1 MGKGSAPRPFTD
13 RAVFEDNFDKI
24 FGKKDKT
31 QDPITKPFP
40 HNILKQSRIDT
51 IGQNGNNGD
60 HYEYELNK
68 STGNVEKVFKDS
80 LEQNDEVYK
89 RLRDGIDKPS
99 ESQFDGD

>member
-51 IGQNGNNGD
+51 IGSNGNDGL
-60 HYEYELNK
+60 HYDKAWDEMKPVGKEILPEYELNK
-68 STGNVEKVFKDS
+68 STG
-80 LEQNDEVYK
+80 EVQK
-89 RLRDGIDKPS
+89 KTD
-99 ESQFDGD
+99 